1 MTRGIGMKRVL
12 VTLDKTPNYVF
23 HMAALAGAG
32 FTSPY
37 AERYRDTIPPEDLDT
52 LVKHKDRIKFG
63 FGDGDGGDLAGAVLF
78 EPAHLALESSREM
91 SEYFHLLS
99 HALETGEYQEFLDRY
114 RYAHPE
120 PPDWN
125 VHVDEEWMAGLAPS
139 HSAIRELGDVFARN
153 FDDYD
158 RKVYPLEAVR
168 MTGTALKLN
177 ARFKEWDCIAKWE
190 EVTGFTWKYPD
201 YQIALCSALENG
213 PTANSIGYRKNSF
226 YFGHDF
232 EWTWRFIS
240 HEVGTHIMMDVM
252 IDPAERESPLTEYDP
267 YLVYRAYENLAR
279 FYNCKVLGE
288 DNPYDMSPQYHHE
301 EFNAIFARIDGS
313 HAGLGPEDLL
323 VEGLS
328 QYVSE
333 HPEVV

>member
-1 MTRGIGMKRVL
+1 MKRVL

-32 FTSPY
+32 FTGPY
-37 AERYRDTIPPEDLDT
+37 AEKYRNTISPEDLEV

-63 FGDGDGGDLAGAVLF
+63 FGDGNGGDLCGAILF
-78 EPAHLALESSREM
+78 EPAYLALESSREM
-91 SEYFHLLS
+91 AEYFDFLNQ
-99 HALETGEYQEFLDRY
+99 ALETGNYQRFLDRY
-114 RYAHPE
+114 RYAHPD

-125 VHVDEEWMAGLAPS
+125 VHVDEEWLAGLAPS
-139 HSAIRELGDVFARN
+139 HSVIRELGDVFARN
-153 FDDYD
+153 FDKYD
-158 RKVYPLEAVR
+158 RTVYPLEAVR
-168 MTGTALKLN
+168 MTGVALKLN

-201 YQIALCSALENG
+201 YQIVLCSALENG

-232 EWTWRFIS
+232 EWIWRFIS
-240 HEVGTHIMMDVM
+240 HEVGTHIMMEFM
-252 IDPAERESPLTEYDP
+252 IDPAKRKSPRAEYDP

-288 DNPYDMSPQYHHE
+288 DNPYGMAPQYHHE
-301 EFNAIFARIDGS
+301 EFAEIFAGIERV
-313 HAGLGPEDLL
+313 HAGIGPEELL
-323 VEGLS
+323 VKGLKEFKS
-328 QYVSE
+328 R
-333 HPEVV
+333 HPEAV